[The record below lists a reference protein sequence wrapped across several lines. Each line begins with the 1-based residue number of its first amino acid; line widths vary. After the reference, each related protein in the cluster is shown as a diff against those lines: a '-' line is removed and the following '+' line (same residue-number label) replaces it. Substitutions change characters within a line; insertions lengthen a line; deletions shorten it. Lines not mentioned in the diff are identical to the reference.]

1 MIGHR
6 LRTCALTPSGELDVK
21 LLNYGAWIG
30 GVYHV
35 PSHQLF
41 RMNIVQDGENI
52 NDKQMVPTSSQSDL
66 VTNIEDNFVT
76 VSSDIASILNLVEMS
91 VAT

>member
-1 MIGHR
+1 M
-6 LRTCALTPSGELDVK
+6 
-21 LLNYGAWIG
+21 G
-30 GVYHV
+30 GVDHV
-35 PSHQLF
+35 PSDQLF

-52 NDKQMVPTSSQSDL
+52 NDKQMVPTSSQSNL

-76 VSSDIASILNLVEMS
+76 VSSDIASNLNLVEMS